1 MRPKAAAGTRRRS
14 RRLLVI
20 VTLLAV
26 TLITVDAVGG
36 NAFDPVRNAA
46 TDVFAPVGDAV
57 AWAST
62 PFRNVWAGITG
73 YGELERDNARLQD
86 ELAQERSRRL
96 ANANAVERLDR
107 LQREIDVGV
116 QGDYSTEIARVAT
129 GAHSNFTD
137 HRFEIDKGSSS
148 GLEVGMPVTAGNGL
162 VGRLV
167 RVATNRSTVQ
177 LITDPTF
184 VIGVRIG
191 ETQEI
196 GVGHGSGPRNPFV
209 VDTGISLESDVDV
222 DDAVLTSG
230 LDRAVMPPDLVVG
243 RVKEIQPDEAAQ
255 SLILRV
261 HLAAPVSQLD
271 VVKVLKW
278 VPSS

>member
-1 MRPKAAAGTRRRS
+1 MRPKPAAGTRGRS

-36 NAFDPVRNAA
+36 DALDPVRNTA
-46 TDVFAPVGDAV
+46 TDVFAPVGDGV

-62 PFRNVWAGITG
+62 PLRNAWAGITG
-73 YGELERDNARLQD
+73 YDELERENARLRD
-86 ELAQERSRRL
+86 ELAEQRSHRL
-96 ANANAVERLDR
+96 ANANAVEQLGRLR
-107 LQREIDVGV
+107 KEIDVGV
-116 QGDYSTEIARVAT
+116 QGDIPTEIARIAT
-129 GAHSNFTD
+129 GARSNFTD
-137 HRFEIDKGSSS
+137 HRLEIDKGSSS
-148 GLEVGMPVTAGNGL
+148 GLEVGNPVTAGNGL

-167 RVATNRSTVQ
+167 RVAANRSTVQ

-196 GVGHGSGPRNPFV
+196 GVGHGSGPQSPFV
-209 VDTGISLESDVDV
+209 VDTGISLESEVEVDG
-222 DDAVLTSG
+222 AVLTSG
-230 LDRAVMPPDLVVG
+230 FDRAVMPPDLVVG
-243 RVKEIQPDEAAQ
+243 RVKEVQPDEAAQ

-261 HLAAPVSQLD
+261 DLAAPISQLD